1 MANSSRTFLLY
12 FISPSMGSREGEQSS
27 GLKKKLVYNE
37 NGTENII
44 RTPEVGRLHSIEKII
59 YSLN

>member
-1 MANSSRTFLLY
+1 
-12 FISPSMGSREGEQSS
+12 MGSREGEQSS

-44 RTPEVGRLHSIEKII
+44 RTPEVGRLHSIEKKI

>member
-44 RTPEVGRLHSIEKII
+44 RTPEVGKIT
-59 YSLN
+59 